1 MVIKNLSIE
10 GLRGFSEKR
19 EFNFSIPDK
28 VNPGSGLTV
37 LVGPNNSGKST
48 VIEAI
53 HILNSNSNIIPKN
66 YRNVINSGKI
76 KIEAVSNTEDV
87 ITVQSTENG
96 GSYVERILNSK
107 KNDFLNNPLNAFI
120 LTSKRN
126 FSSTFSNNGQQSR
139 ENYKGNVGNESYRNE
154 NNVNHNFGGRLLRI
168 FDNKKQQFNDCLNK
182 VLDPIPNWTIES
194 SSENQM
200 FLEFSFGK
208 TNHSSQGAGDGYIN
222 IFNII
227 DALYDSSEDNVI
239 LIDEPEVSLHPD
251 LQRKLFQL
259 LVEYSKDKQIII
271 STHSP
276 YFVDWELFST
286 YSKIIRLRKEKE
298 VINLYEL
305 SFESKQNIKKILNDT
320 HNLHTLSLTTNE
332 IFFLNDNIILTEG
345 QEDVY
350 GYKKIFMNKGFKCN
364 ASFFGWG
371 SGGADKVFIIL
382 KLLEDLGYQKVF
394 TILDNDKSDNLI
406 KLQDEFPAYYHYAI
420 AADDIRDKP
429 IDRHAQ
435 NILDKINKL
444 ECDDKIKLDIVTMIK
459 EEFPSKKGILNKLS
473 ECIINHQYED
483 TVCELIDKIS
493 FYFNDKN
500 EVKVEKVL
508 NHKNDNNNIDE
519 EEKVQQILSD
529 YLKNNSFYDMINK
542 KYYYINFRGGNG
554 GPVSI
559 KKIND
564 NEFYVILEHSQGLSE
579 KESITVQY
587 HLIIN
592 IETNNVKMRKQ
603 KTISNTL
610 PKKY

>member
-48 VIEAI
+48 VIEAV

-107 KNDFLNNPLNAFI
+107 KNDFWNNPLNAFI

-126 FSSTFSNNGQQSR
+126 FSSTFNNNGQQSR
-139 ENYKGNVGNESYRNE
+139 ENYKGNIGSESYRNE

-508 NHKNDNNNIDE
+508 NYKNDNNNIDE
-519 EEKVQQILSD
+519 EEKVQQILGD
-529 YLKNNSFYDMINK
+529 YLKNNSFYDMIDK
-542 KYYYINFRGGNG
+542 KYYYINFRCGSGEQIS
-554 GPVSI
+554 V
-559 KKIND
+559 KKIKN
-564 NEFYVILEHSQGLSE
+564 NIFYVILEHNRGLTE
-579 KESITVQY
+579 KESITIQY
-587 HLIIN
+587 HLSIN
-592 IETNNVKMRKQ
+592 IKTNKVKMRKQ
-603 KTISNTL
+603 KIISNTL